1 MKRMLLTSL
10 TSLALLLGLTACGNQ
25 VAQSKKYF
33 RIKATETT
41 ASTEQRPMTLVVK
54 RPKALSILGGR
65 PMVATRDDDSL
76 VQLSHHFWLES
87 PKVLLQDI
95 FKNWA
100 AQHWQTVS
108 YHEPAETDYQ
118 VLESRILAFE
128 KQQQL
133 ALVSLE
139 FQLYDQDR
147 QLLMSRELH
156 QQQPIEGDGYRAFAR
171 AVGQAVDQIL
181 LDLAHEL

>member
-1 MKRMLLTSL
+1 MNHLTKIIHLTLVLLILS
-10 TSLALLLGLTACGNQ
+10 ACSNQ

-33 RIKATETT
+33 RIKTTEPANQA
-41 ASTEQRPMTLVVK
+41 ASNPLVLVVK

-95 FKNWA
+95 FKKWA
-100 AQHWQTVS
+100 TRHWQSVS
-108 YHEPAETDYQ
+108 YQEPAEAEYQ

-128 KQQQL
+128 KRQSS
-133 ALVSLE
+133 ALVRLE

-147 QLLMSRELH
+147 NLKLNREFSH
-156 QQQPIEGDGYRAFAR
+156 SEAIDGEGYQAFAR
-171 AVGQAVDQIL
+171 AIGRAVDAIL
-181 LDLAHEL
+181 LDLSDEL

>member
-1 MKRMLLTSL
+1 MKTAKPWMLILMVSLLVLTGCS
-10 TSLALLLGLTACGNQ
+10 NQ

-33 RIKATETT
+33 RIKTIEFNEAAEK
-41 ASTEQRPMTLVVK
+41 RNLTLVVK

-95 FKNWA
+95 FNQWA
-100 AQHWQTVS
+100 SGHWHKVS
-108 YHEPAETDYQ
+108 FQEPANEAYQ

-128 KQQQL
+128 KQQQSARL
-133 ALVSLE
+133 SIE

-147 QLLMSRELH
+147 LLLFSRQLSHNQVIDGE
-156 QQQPIEGDGYRAFAR
+156 GYRAFAR
-171 AVGQAVDQIL
+171 AIGQALEQVL
-181 LDLAHEL
+181 KELAHEL

>member
-1 MKRMLLTSL
+1 MKRLMLLMTVIVTSL
-10 TSLALLLGLTACGNQ
+10 LLNACSNQ

-33 RIKATETT
+33 RIKTTETT
-41 ASTEQRPMTLVVK
+41 QPSTPKPMVLVVK

-76 VQLSHHFWLES
+76 VQLTHHFWLES

-100 AQHWQTVS
+100 GGHWQSVS
-108 YHEPAETDYQ
+108 FQEPANSEYQ

-128 KQQQL
+128 KQQQQ
-133 ALVSLE
+133 AVVRIE

-147 QLLMSRELH
+147 KLLLNQVFSDSQE
-156 QQQPIEGDGYRAFAR
+156 IEGDGYRAFAR
-171 AVGQAVDQIL
+171 AIGRAVDQIL
-181 LDLAHEL
+181 VELNHAL

>member
-1 MKRMLLTSL
+1 MNRLSILLSLILAMLLLS
-10 TSLALLLGLTACGNQ
+10 GCGNQ

-33 RIKATETT
+33 RIKTADTT
-41 ASTEQRPMTLVVK
+41 SLSAANPLVLVVK

-95 FKNWA
+95 FKRWA
-100 AQHWQTVS
+100 AGHWQSVS
-108 YHEPAETDYQ
+108 YQEPADAEYQ

-128 KQQQL
+128 KQQQS
-133 ALVSLE
+133 ALVHLE

-147 QLLMSRELH
+147 NLILNREISH
-156 QQQPIEGDGYRAFAR
+156 SQVIEGEGYQAFAR
-171 AVGQAVDQIL
+171 AIGRAIDAVLQ
-181 LDLAHEL
+181 DLSHEL

>member
-1 MKRMLLTSL
+1 MNRLS
-10 TSLALLLGLTACGNQ
+10 LLLSLLMAVLLLSACSNQ

-33 RIKATETT
+33 RIKT
-41 ASTEQRPMTLVVK
+41 ADTSSLPANTPLVLVVK

-65 PMVATRDDDSL
+65 PMVATREDDSL

-95 FKNWA
+95 FKKWA
-100 AQHWQTVS
+100 ARHWQSVS
-108 YHEPAETDYQ
+108 YQEPAEAEYQ

-128 KQQQL
+128 KRQSS
-133 ALVSLE
+133 ALVRLE

-147 QLLMSRELH
+147 NLKLNREFSH
-156 QQQPIEGDGYRAFAR
+156 SEAIDGEGYQAFAR
-171 AVGQAVDQIL
+171 AIGRAVDAIL
-181 LDLAHEL
+181 LDLSDEL